1 MSKLKLMYDVINTM
15 KDKEA
20 ISGALKVEGMKDQTK
35 IANFTNEFEKNLVT
49 GETKVK
55 LSTELDYDGKK
66 MKHESQTE
74 FTMQGCH
81 RHGHHGFMNHMHHMH
96 RMNHGHQGSHCGEH
110 FDVRECGGIKAKLA
124 KLAFVLN
131 IFNQIK
137 LEEEEDKSVFLSLS
151 LNEFPDEMK
160 KAFQERM
167 SLRTMPEHHQHH
179 GFMKEFLTLKEA
191 AVELNV
197 LVGKNREIEKVT
209 LTVDGKQLNELNESH
224 DLNLKAELCLL
235 S

>member
-20 ISGALKVEGMKDQTK
+20 ISGALKVEGIKDQTK
-35 IANFTNEFEKNLVT
+35 IANFTNEFEKNLAT

-66 MKHESQTE
+66 VKHESQTE

-81 RHGHHGFMNHMHHMH
+81 RRGHHGFMNHMHHM
-96 RMNHGHQGSHCGEH
+96 NHHHQGNHCGEQ
-110 FDVRECGGIKAKLA
+110 FDAQECGGIKAKLT

-131 IFNQIK
+131 ILNQIK
-137 LEEEEDKSVFLSLS
+137 LEEKEDKSVLLSLS

-160 KAFQERM
+160 KAFRERM
-167 SLRTMPEHHQHH
+167 SQRTMSEHHQHH
-179 GFMKEFLTLKEA
+179 GFMKEFFTLQEA
-191 AVELNV
+191 KVELNV
-197 LVGKNREIEKVT
+197 WISKNREVEKIT
-209 LTVDGKQLNELNESH
+209 LTVDGKQLNELNENH